1 MSHASST
8 LKGQC
13 IAEFLGTATILFFG
27 AGCVAALK
35 LAGAGFGQ
43 WEISIVWGMAVSM
56 AIYLSAGISGAHLNP
71 AVSIA
76 LWLFGNFEG
85 RKILPYILAQTA
97 GAFCAVALV
106 YGLYYNLFFDYEQS
120 HHLVRGSVE
129 SLDVAGIFSTYPNPH
144 IGVGQ
149 AFFVE
154 AVITAVMMG
163 LIMALTDDGNGL
175 PRGPL
180 APLLIG
186 LLIAVI
192 GSAMGP
198 LTGFALN
205 PARDFGPKLFAS
217 LVGWGSNA
225 FSGGR
230 DIPYFL
236 VPIFGPILGAIV
248 GAWGYRTLVSPYLP
262 GAVIAKKTKD
272 EMEAL
277 AAQRKA

>member
-1 MSHASST
+1 MSHATST

-35 LAGAGFGQ
+35 LAGAAFGQ
-43 WEISIVWGMAVSM
+43 WEISIVWGIAVAMAV
-56 AIYLSAGISGAHLNP
+56 YLSAGISGAHLNP

-76 LWLFGNFEG
+76 LWLFANFEG
-85 RKILPYILAQTA
+85 RKVVPYIIAQIA
-97 GAFCAVALV
+97 GAFCAAALV
-106 YGLYYNLFFDYEQS
+106 YGLYYNLFLDYEQT
-120 HHLVRGSVE
+120 HQLVRGSVE
-129 SLDVAGIFSTYPNPH
+129 SLDVAGVFSTYPNPH
-144 IGVGQ
+144 ISVGQ
-149 AFFVE
+149 AFLVE
-154 AVITAVMMG
+154 AVITAVMMA

-192 GSAMGP
+192 GAAMGP

-217 LVGWGSNA
+217 LAGWGSMA
-225 FSGGR
+225 FTGGR

-236 VPIFGPILGAIV
+236 VPIFGPMLGAIV
-248 GAWGYRTLVSPYLP
+248 GAFGYRSLISRNLP
-262 GAVIAKKTKD
+262 GQAAVKKD
-272 EMEAL
+272 EVVQR